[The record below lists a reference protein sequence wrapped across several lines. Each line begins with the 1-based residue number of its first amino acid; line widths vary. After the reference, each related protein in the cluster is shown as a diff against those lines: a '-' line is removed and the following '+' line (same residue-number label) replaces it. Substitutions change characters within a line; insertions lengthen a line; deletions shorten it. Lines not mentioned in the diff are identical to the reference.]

1 MSVHPDPTAD
11 LLSLLDWRRR
21 IADLYA
27 RVRADPDHE
36 GAWRAW
42 RDVRDELFSR
52 HPQSPL
58 DPSLR
63 AGFSGLSYFDY
74 DPAARVLASV
84 ESSEPVTVGVPISQ
98 EAAYR
103 FTRFGRAT
111 FELQGQPCSLG
122 VLWLEGYGG
131 GLFLPFGDATSRRET
146 YGAGRYL
153 LDTVKGADLGREDG
167 RLVLDFNFAY
177 HPSCAYDL
185 RWACPLAPAENRL
198 PFAVAS
204 GERLAAAVRR

>member
-1 MSVHPDPTAD
+1 MSVRPDPTAD

-27 RVRADPDHE
+27 RVRSDPDHE
-36 GAWRAW
+36 AAWRAW
-42 RDVRDELFSR
+42 RDVRDELFAR

-84 ESSEPVTVGVPISQ
+84 EPSEPVAVDVPMSQ

-122 VLWLEGYGG
+122 VHWLEGYGG
-131 GLFLPFGDATSRRET
+131 GLFVSFTDATSGDAT

-153 LDTVKGADLGREDG
+153 LDTVKGADLGREGD

-177 HPSCAYDL
+177 HPSCAYDS

-198 PFAVAS
+198 PFALAS